1 MASNSE
7 PQREQHEPVA
17 IVGMGCRW
25 PGGSHTSEQFW
36 NFLCNKVDGWKE
48 FDDPRF
54 SSKGFHHPNSD
65 RPGGFAMKGAFLGR
79 DDARLFDHSFFGMT
93 QLEVETMDPSQR
105 KLLECAY
112 EAIESAGES
121 LESISG
127 KRTGV
132 FVGNFCLDHWTLQSR
147 DWDNPRPYAF
157 VGAGTSILA
166 NRISYIFNL
175 QGPSLT
181 IDTACSSSMYAVHCA
196 VNAIRAGD
204 CDSAIVAAGNWIADP
219 TVQIALDKLGALSA
233 SSRCHTF
240 DARAEGYARGEGWG
254 AIYLKRPS
262 TALADNSPI
271 RAFIRGSAVNSNG
284 RTGGITRPSALGQET
299 VIREAYRNAGGL
311 PFKDTSYFECH
322 GTGTYVGDPIEV
334 AAVGRV
340 FASVRE
346 PKDPLLVGSVKS
358 NVGHGEGASALA
370 SIMKVV
376 LALERGAIPPV
387 YDLQTRNPNIDFD
400 AANVQPVT
408 EVTPWPEGKIRR
420 ASINSF
426 GYGGANAHCI
436 IDHVTNVWPD
446 YVAPGVFNKSRTV
459 TNGHTNGHANGHTNG
474 STNGHT
480 NGNGNGTSNGHQN
493 GSVQHSPVVKIKTTA
508 VPGASTR
515 QSVLLPLSAHNEQ
528 SLKLN
533 IEALAK
539 ALDQFPLA
547 DVAYTL
553 GNRRSKF
560 AQRSFA
566 IVDKDNVANDLLSVI
581 DKKPTR
587 APLHTAS
594 LGFIFTGQGAQWH
607 AMGSDLF
614 QYRIF
619 QNTIQHLDHVLG
631 TLSNAPAWSL
641 YDILSGNCD
650 PSLIQTAEVSQ
661 AACTAVQ
668 VALIDLLA
676 SWSIRP
682 SGVAGHSSG
691 EIAAAYASG
700 RITAAE
706 AIVAAY
712 LRGQAVSRN
721 KQTGAML
728 AVGLGFDDVVKY
740 LDGKED
746 EVKVAAINSPG
757 SVTLSGEEPTVDSI
771 SAAMTADS
779 VFNRKLK
786 TGGNAYHS
794 HHMIPIG
801 REYVELLTEGT
812 EHLRKLGLASSDDA
826 ARYQPTLWVSSVT
839 PAKSTSGLGSDDLA
853 SYWRAN
859 LESPVR
865 FSEAVAGLVQN
876 ADGVPIHALVEI
888 GPHPALK
895 SPLEQILKAAGVKN
909 VAYAGSTLKRG
920 EGAQTSMLQLAG
932 SLFALNSEVNIAAV
946 NAVESSHDGK
956 GDLEHGVTCVDLPPY
971 QYTYGGL
978 NYHESRASKEY
989 RYRSILRHDLLGS
1002 KIAGNAKFRPQWRNI
1017 LRLKDVPWLGDHRL
1031 LSDAVLPGAG
1041 YLAMAIEAIA
1051 RIHNELPS
1059 NPPIEG
1065 FVLAD
1070 VSIKKSLV
1078 IPEDDYGVEVLTSLE
1093 LVDAQTPAWAT
1104 FSISSVGRES
1114 EEWME
1119 HCTGRIKVALE
1130 GSDDSVEKTAVV
1142 PTTQRALDGRVW
1154 YEKFA
1159 EIGLGYGETFQ
1170 PISYIRSDPTSNVAV
1185 ATLNLRSTAGLIKDG
1200 ESAYP
1205 LHPASLD
1212 GAIQLGLIA
1221 CHAGRSEDATTAFV
1235 PVQLPRLYLSNNIN
1249 DLAGD
1254 KCTVMA
1260 HGEKR
1265 GIRGAHLD
1273 LQLLG
1278 PNGEVMLDAE
1288 GLRCISYSSA
1298 AKTTEDRTFS
1308 SPFTRLVW
1316 RPDIRTLRNGRA
1328 REMYPPPRDN
1338 VKKAPSWGITNKLAH
1353 FVVYSMYMMY
1363 GTLPEDDMPK
1373 PSGDVGHFFD
1383 WIKRKGHNDNSELM
1397 QEAREYAKQGLL
1409 LNKIDELVSE
1419 APDVIEVQAA
1429 KLLHDSM
1436 ADILFERRTGIDVL
1450 ISEGLLTP
1458 LYKEGL
1464 LMTGIYPQLHNVIA
1478 GVAHSNSHLRVL
1490 EIGGGTGGATRI
1502 AMKAFNGLNG
1512 IKSYKDYTFT
1522 DISAGF
1528 LSGARES
1535 MADLRDVNFSVFDIE
1550 VDPVEQG
1557 YVEKSYD
1564 LIIACQVLHATS
1576 NMKRTLTNCR
1586 RLLKPGGQLVLVET
1600 TENFIVP
1607 GVVVGT
1613 FTGYWSGIPDGRV
1626 DAPFQSLASWDRT
1639 LKEAGFQG
1647 LDVVLD
1653 DFPEPHN
1660 TTSVILSTVPPEEF
1674 PVSGE
1679 GTVHL
1684 LHSGSEAPALLQHLT
1699 QEFQGRGITVK
1710 PGTLDGIGEL
1720 PSESRVVALFDDG
1733 HLLLNASEEDFSRF
1747 QQLVRQ
1753 SSSLVAITSSGVAK
1767 GLSPDAAVI
1776 PGLLRVLQNENP
1788 GAQYMSVDIAADN
1801 FTIEAA
1807 EDQQHFAKCIA
1818 DYESELYGAT
1828 RSPPLD
1834 DLEGNPKDRELS
1846 WQDGYFSVSRHV
1858 PDTGFHSQHGLDSKK
1873 FKPDTMPLGSQGA
1886 VKATFETPGVI
1897 NSLCFEP
1904 YKEILQPLPAGFID
1918 VAVAAVGLNARDLD
1932 TWTGRLDSDHFSSE
1946 YSGVITAVGA
1956 NVDGLNVGD
1965 RVCGLGKGQFGTA
1978 TRVPAAFASKVE
1990 DGDDLVQIAS
2000 LPLSSVTAVYVL
2012 DHVAHIRKGRSILV
2026 QSGAKDVGLALISLA
2041 KAKGAQVFAT
2051 AETKEEARFIVEKC
2065 GLLES
2070 HVLAGATSLAALQ
2083 HAAQLTARGKFDVI
2097 VSTASRS
2104 HYLDSYLQVLSSVGH
2119 LVELDPQAVDS
2130 TQFTSIKASYSSVD
2144 IFSAVESDPGLGQ
2157 ELMQAANE
2165 YYRQGIVTLPP
2176 NVTTTDISQLSTV
2189 IGGFN
2194 NLIGKLV
2201 VRFDNP
2207 SSWVRMIPAA
2217 PAVTFDPDAAYVIAG
2232 ALGGLGQSLVR
2243 WMGDRGA
2250 RHLVLL
2256 SRRDIST
2263 VPDAQKLVNTLAKR
2277 DIHVESFVCDVSSKE
2292 QVDTVIQQISAERP
2306 IKGVVHAAVSYLDLT
2321 FDKLSASRWNDGLSA
2336 KVQGTKNLHEATL
2349 PMPLDFFVMT
2359 TSALSVFAFATQG
2372 AYTAANNFQD
2382 AFARYRRNL
2391 GLPASTASFSLIKEV
2406 TEVGTSDLTVDLFER
2421 NKTLTLTESQFL
2433 TMFEPAFLNNTT
2445 HTTAG
2450 AAAWSGKDDDPLSAA
2465 NLHTYMDPAALMTK
2479 KRQDTSSSQATPKWY
2494 TDARISL
2501 MMRAFLDAQHHE
2513 SASSGAALDTEGSK
2527 NTPASIRRNFEA
2539 AVAGRDKAST
2549 VEFVE
2554 DAITHVVADM
2564 LFVDV
2569 EGIDPAKSVAD
2580 LGVDSLI
2587 AAELRN
2593 WFLQALGT
2601 SISMLD
2607 LLDPSVSISSRAE
2620 GITEKAIEV
2629 KG

>member
-1 MASNSE
+1 MASNTDSE
-7 PQREQHEPVA
+7 PPREQHEPVA

-25 PGGSHTSEQFW
+25 PGGSHTAEQFW

-48 FDDPRF
+48 FDDPQF
-54 SSKGFHHPNSD
+54 SSKGFHHPNAD
-65 RPGGFAMKGAFLGR
+65 RPGGFAMKGAFLGQ

-93 QLEVETMDPSQR
+93 ALEVETMDPSQR

-112 EAIESAGES
+112 EAIENSGES

-127 KRTGV
+127 KRCGV

-181 IDTACSSSMYAVHCA
+181 IDTACSSSMYAVHSA

-254 AIYLKRPS
+254 AIYLKKPS
-262 TALADNSPI
+262 LAMTDNSPI

-299 VIREAYRNAGGL
+299 VIREAYRNAGSL
-311 PFKDTSYFECH
+311 SFKDTSYFECH

-340 FASVRE
+340 FASVRD
-346 PKDPLLVGSVKS
+346 PSDPLLVGSVKS

-376 LALERGAIPPV
+376 LALERGSIPPV
-387 YDLQTRNPNIDFD
+387 FDLQRRNPNIQFD
-400 AANVQPVT
+400 TAKVQPVT
-408 EVTPWPEGKIRR
+408 EVTPWPEGRIRR

-446 YVAPGVFNKSRTV
+446 YIAPGVFNKSLALS
-459 TNGHTNGHANGHTNG
+459 NGHANGTNNSDTNG
-474 STNGHT
+474 TINDHANGHAEL
-480 NGNGNGTSNGHQN
+480 NSHQN
-493 GSVQHSPVVKIKTTA
+493 GSVQHKPTMKRKMIAT
-508 VPGASTR
+508 PGVTTR
-515 QSVLLPLSAHNEQ
+515 QSALLPLSAHNEQ

-533 IEALAK
+533 IQALAK
-539 ALDQFPLA
+539 TIDQFPLA

-553 GNRRSKF
+553 GNHRSKF

-566 IVDKDNVANDLLSVI
+566 IVDKDNVANDLLSVA
-581 DKKPTR
+581 DKKPVR
-587 APLHTAS
+587 ASLHTAS

-607 AMGSDLF
+607 AMGAELF
-614 QYRIF
+614 EYRIF
-619 QNTIQHLDHVLG
+619 RNAIQHLDHILG
-631 TLSNAPAWSL
+631 TLPNAPTWLL

-650 PSLIQTAEVSQ
+650 TSLIQTAEVSQ

-668 VALIDLLA
+668 VGLVDLLA
-676 SWSIRP
+676 SWSVRP

-691 EIAAAYASG
+691 EIAAAYAAG

-740 LDGKED
+740 LDGKEE

-757 SVTLSGEEPTVDSI
+757 SVTLSGEEPTIDSI
-771 SAAMTADS
+771 SVAMTADS

-786 TGGNAYHS
+786 TGGSAYHS

-801 REYVELLTEGT
+801 REYVGLLTKGT
-812 EHLRKLGLASSDDA
+812 EHLCRLGLASSGDTS
-826 ARYQPTLWVSSVT
+826 RYQPILWVSSVT
-839 PAKSTSGLGSDDLA
+839 PAKSTSGLRSDYLA
-853 SYWRAN
+853 CYWRAN

-876 ADGVPIHALVEI
+876 VEGIPIHALVEI

-920 EGAQTSMLQLAG
+920 EDAQTSILKLAG
-932 SLFALNSEVNIAAV
+932 SLFTLNSEVNLAAV
-946 NAVESSHDGK
+946 NAVDSHDGK
-956 GDLEHGVTCVDLPPY
+956 ADLEHGVICVDLPPY

-1002 KIAGNAKFRPQWRNI
+1002 KIAGNAKLRPQWRNV

-1031 LSDAVLPGAG
+1031 LPDAILPGAG
-1041 YLAMAIEAIA
+1041 YLAMAVEAVA
-1051 RIHNELPS
+1051 CIHNDLPLS
-1059 NPPIEG
+1059 TPIKS
-1065 FVLAD
+1065 FVFAD
-1070 VSIKKSLV
+1070 VSIKKSMM
-1078 IPEDDYGVEVLTSLE
+1078 IPEDDYGIEVLTSLE
-1093 LVDAQTPAWAT
+1093 LVESQPPTWAT

-1130 GSDDSVEKTAVV
+1130 GSDDSLEQTVV
-1142 PTTQRALDGRVW
+1142 TPAAPRALDGRVW
-1154 YEKFA
+1154 YNKFA

-1170 PISYIRSDPTSNVAV
+1170 PLSHIHSDPTSNVAV
-1185 ATLNLRSTAGLIKDG
+1185 ATLNLRSTSGIIKGG
-1200 ESAYP
+1200 ESSYP

-1249 DLAGD
+1249 DLAGE
-1254 KCTVMA
+1254 KCTVVA
-1260 HGEKR
+1260 HGERR

-1278 PNGEVMLDAE
+1278 PNGEVLLDAK

-1298 AKTTEDRTFS
+1298 VKTTRDRTFS
-1308 SPFTRLVW
+1308 SPFTRVVW
-1316 RPDIRTLRNGRA
+1316 KPDIRTLSNRRA

-1338 VKKAPSWGITNKLAH
+1338 VKKAPLWGITNKLAH
-1353 FVVYSMYMMY
+1353 LVVYSMYMMY
-1363 GTLPEDDMPK
+1363 GMLPEDDTPK

-1383 WIKRKGHNDNSELM
+1383 WIRRKGQNDNSELM
-1397 QEAREYAKQGLL
+1397 KEAREYAKQGLL
-1409 LNKIDELVSE
+1409 LQMIDELVCQ
-1419 APDVIEVQAA
+1419 APDIIEVQAA
-1429 KLLHDSM
+1429 KFLHDNM

-1464 LMTGIYPQLHNVIA
+1464 LMTGIYPQLHNVLT
-1478 GVAHSNSHLRVL
+1478 GVAHANPNIRVL

-1502 AMKAFNGLNG
+1502 AMKAFNGPNG
-1512 IKSYKDYTFT
+1512 IKSYRDYTFT

-1550 VDPVEQG
+1550 IDPVEQG

-1613 FTGYWSGIPDGRV
+1613 FTGYWSGILDGRV

-1639 LKEAGFQG
+1639 LKEAGFNG
-1647 LDVVLD
+1647 LTVVLD

-1660 TTSVILSTVPPEEF
+1660 TTSVILSTVPLERVPVPEE
-1674 PVSGE
+1674 S
-1679 GTVHL
+1679 TVHV
-1684 LHSGSEAPALLQHLT
+1684 LHSGNKTPTLFQRIA
-1699 QEFQGRGITVK
+1699 QEFADRGIAVN
-1710 PGTLDGIGEL
+1710 PGSFESIAEL
-1720 PSESRVVALFDDG
+1720 GSDSRVVALFDNE
-1733 HLLLNASEEDFSRF
+1733 HLLVNASEEDLNTFKH
-1747 QQLVRQ
+1747 LVRH

-1767 GLSPDAAVI
+1767 GLNPDGAVI

-1788 GAQYMSVDIAADN
+1788 GAQYMSIDVTADN
-1801 FTIEAA
+1801 FNIETP
-1807 EDQQHFAKCIA
+1807 EGQQHFVQCVV
-1818 DYESELYGAT
+1818 DFESELYSAT
-1828 RSPPLD
+1828 QSPPLS
-1834 DLEGNPKDRELS
+1834 DLEGNPKDREFS
-1846 WQDGYFSVSRHV
+1846 WQDGCFSVSRHV
-1858 PDTGFHSQHGLDSKK
+1858 PDAGFHSKHGLDSKK
-1873 FKPDTMPLGSQGA
+1873 FKPEVLPLGSKGA
-1886 VKATFETPGVI
+1886 VKVTFETPGVI

-1904 YKEILQPLPAGFID
+1904 YKELLQPLPAGFID
-1918 VAVAAVGLNARDLD
+1918 VTVAAVGLNARDLD
-1932 TWTGRLDSDHFSSE
+1932 TWTGRVDGDYFSSE
-1946 YSGVITAVGA
+1946 YSGVIIAAGA
-1956 NVDGLNVGD
+1956 DIDGLKVGD
-1965 RVCGLGKGQFGTA
+1965 RVYGLGKGQFGTA
-1978 TRVPAAFASKVE
+1978 TRVPAVFASKIE
-1990 DGDDLVQIAS
+1990 DDDDLVQMAS
-2000 LPLSSVTAVYVL
+2000 LPLSYATAVYVL
-2012 DHVAHIRKGRSILV
+2012 DHVAHIRKGWSILV
-2026 QSGAKDVGLALISLA
+2026 QSGARDVGLALVSLA
-2041 KAKGAQVFAT
+2041 KAKDARVFAV
-2051 AETKEEARFIVEKC
+2051 AETEEEANFLVENC
-2065 GLLES
+2065 GLSES
-2070 HVLAGATSLAALQ
+2070 HVLTGAPS
-2083 HAAQLTARGKFDVI
+2083 LTALRQAARLTPKGRFDII
-2097 VSTASRS
+2097 VSTASRG
-2104 HYLDSYLQVLSSVGH
+2104 HYLESYLQVLSPVGH
-2119 LVELDPQAVDS
+2119 LVELDPHAIDS
-2130 TQFTSIKASYSSVD
+2130 SVSTNVKASYSSVD
-2144 IFSAVESDPGLGQ
+2144 VSTVLESDPELGQ
-2157 ELMQAANE
+2157 ELMRAVDS
-2165 YYRQGIVTLPP
+2165 YYRQGLVVLPP
-2176 NVTTTDISQLSTV
+2176 KVTTTDISQLSTV
-2189 IGGFN
+2189 IGDFN
-2194 NLIGKLV
+2194 NLIGKMV
-2201 VRFDNP
+2201 VRFDNSE
-2207 SSWVRMIPAA
+2207 SSVRMIPAVPTVA
-2217 PAVTFDPDAAYVIAG
+2217 FDPDASYVITG
-2232 ALGGLGQSLVR
+2232 ALGGLGQSLIR
-2243 WMGDRGA
+2243 WMSDRGA
-2250 RHLVLL
+2250 RYLVLL

-2263 VPDAQKLVNTLAKR
+2263 VPDAQKLVKSLANR
-2277 DIHVESFVCDVSSKE
+2277 DIHVESFVCNVSDKE
-2292 QVDTVIQQISAERP
+2292 QIHMVIQQIPTERP
-2306 IKGVVHAAVSYLDLT
+2306 VKGIVHAAVSYLDLT
-2321 FDKLSASRWNDGLSA
+2321 FDKLSASRWNEGLSA

-2349 PMPLDFFVMT
+2349 SMPLDFFVMT
-2359 TSALSVFAFATQG
+2359 TSALSVYAFATQG

-2382 AFARYRRNL
+2382 AFARYRHHL
-2391 GLPASTASFSLIKEV
+2391 GLPASTASFSLIREV

-2421 NKTLTLTESQFL
+2421 NKAPTLTESQFL
-2433 TMFEPAFLNNTT
+2433 AVFEPAFLNNTT
-2445 HTTAG
+2445 GT
-2450 AAAWSGKDDDPLSAA
+2450 AAWSGKDNDPLSAA
-2465 NLHTYMDPAALMTK
+2465 NLHTYLDPAALMAK
-2479 KRQDTSSSQATPKWY
+2479 KRQGTSPSSQSTPRWY
-2494 TDARISL
+2494 ADARISL

-2513 SASSGAALDTEGSK
+2513 SASSDAVLDNEGSK
-2527 NTPASIRRNFEA
+2527 NTPAAIRRDFDA
-2539 AVAGRDKAST
+2539 AISSGRERAST

-2554 DAITHVVADM
+2554 DAITRVVADM

-2569 EGIDPAKSVAD
+2569 EGIDPVKSVAD

-2601 SISMLD
+2601 NISMLD
-2607 LLDPSVSISSRAE
+2607 LLDPSVSISSRAKS
-2620 GITEKAIEV
+2620 ITDKAFEA
-2629 KG
+2629 K